1 MVTLDNNNN
10 KKNLDDCIYLHGVSI
25 SSYLSLTTLVIYI
38 LLYMCYIYG
47 LYIVNYKLET
57 IYVYALT
64 RNFRAPISK
73 NIWSTPNG
81 SAVTLKS
88 I

>member
-25 SSYLSLTTLVIYI
+25 SSYLSLTTLVIYV
-38 LLYMCYIYG
+38 LYIWT
-47 LYIVNYKLET
+47 YIVNYKLET